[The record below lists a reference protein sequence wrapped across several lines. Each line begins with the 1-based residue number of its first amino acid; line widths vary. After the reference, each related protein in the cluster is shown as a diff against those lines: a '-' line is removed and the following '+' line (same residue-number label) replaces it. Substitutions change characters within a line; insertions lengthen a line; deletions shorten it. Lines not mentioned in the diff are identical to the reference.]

1 LTRGAAIKE
10 FLRTNWHLV
19 TIGATAA
26 AILGL
31 AILLLANMPP
41 RAIVMATGPEGGTY
55 HEAGKRY
62 QAALARDGV
71 HVRLVVTAGALENLA
86 LLRDPHSSVDV
97 AFLQSGSVNEDEA
110 PELES
115 LGTLFYEPLWV
126 FYRRGLAGITA
137 DYRSG
142 LPGITADGLR
152 GRTVSI
158 GPEGSGTRALSLEL
172 LKRNG
177 IDDVVL
183 LGLSPEEAGEKLLAG
198 GIDAAFIV
206 TSWEAPVVQR
216 LIVDERVE
224 LMGFLRADAYVA
236 LYPYLSR
243 VVLPA
248 GVGDLGKR
256 RPPADVILFAPKA
269 SLVVRKDLH
278 SAIQYL
284 LLGAAMRIHS
294 RAGIFQRPGRF
305 PAAEST
311 DLPLSS
317 QALSFYKSGPPF
329 LDHYLPFWMASLVGR
344 LLVLLIPI
352 LAVLYPLARFLP
364 ALYDWLMRAKISRL
378 YGELRFLEDEI
389 GTNGR
394 NVDSSTMLA
403 RLEKLEKQANQL
415 KIPITYGSMMYLLRS
430 QITLVRERLKAM

>member
-1 LTRGAAIKE
+1 MVIKDWSIKE
-10 FLRTNWHLV
+10 LLRANWHLV
-19 TIGATAA
+19 TIAATAV
-26 AILGL
+26 AIVGV
-31 AILLLANMPP
+31 AMLLLATMPP
-41 RAIVMATGPEGGTY
+41 RAIVMATGPEGGAY

-62 QAALARDGV
+62 QTALARDGV
-71 HVRLVVTAGALENLA
+71 QVRLVVTAGALENLA
-86 LLRDPHSSVDV
+86 LLRDPHSGVDA
-97 AFLQSGSVNEDEA
+97 AFVQSGSVNEDEA

-115 LGTLFYEPLWV
+115 LGTMFYEPLWV
-126 FYRRGLAGITA
+126 FYRSGLGGITA
-137 DYRSG
+137 E
-142 LPGITADGLR
+142 GLR
-152 GRTVSI
+152 GRKVSI

-172 LKRNG
+172 LRRNG
-177 IDDVVL
+177 IDGVDL
-183 LGLSPEEAGEKLLAG
+183 LGLTPEAAGEKLLAG
-198 GIDAAFIV
+198 EIDAAFIL
-206 TSWEAPVVQR
+206 TSWEAPVVRR
-216 LIVDERVE
+216 LIVDERVA
-224 LMGFLRADAYVA
+224 LASFPRADAYVA

-243 VVLPA
+243 LVLPA
-248 GVGDLGKR
+248 GVGDLGKF
-256 RPPADVILFAPKA
+256 RPPTDVILFAPKA

-284 LLGAAMRIHS
+284 LLTAATQIHS

-394 NVDSSTMLA
+394 NVDSSSMLA

-415 KIPITYGSMMYLLRS
+415 KIPIAYGSMMYLLRN
-430 QITLVRERLKAM
+430 QIALVRERLKAT

>member
-1 LTRGAAIKE
+1 LTRGAAIIIKE
-10 FLRTNWHLV
+10 FLRANWHLV
-19 TIGATAA
+19 TIAATAA
-26 AILGL
+26 AIVGV
-31 AILLLANMPP
+31 AVLLLATMPP
-41 RAIVMATGPEGGTY
+41 QAIVMATGPEGGTY

-71 HVRLVVTAGALENLA
+71 QVRLVVTAGALENLA
-86 LLRDPHSSVDV
+86 LLRDPHSGVDV
-97 AFLQSGSVNEDEA
+97 AFVQSGSVNEDEA

-115 LGTLFYEPLWV
+115 LGALFYEPLWV
-126 FYRRGLAGITA
+126 FYR
-137 DYRSG
+137 SG
-142 LPGITADGLR
+142 LGGITADGLR

-177 IDDVVL
+177 VDDVNL
-183 LGLSPEEAGEKLLAG
+183 LGLTPEAAGEKLLAG
-198 GIDAAFIV
+198 EIDAAFIV

-224 LMGFLRADAYVA
+224 LATFPRADAYVA
-236 LYPYLSR
+236 LLPYLSR

-256 RPPADVILFAPKA
+256 RPPADVIMFAPKA

-284 LLGAAMRIHS
+284 LLSVATQIHS

-305 PAAEST
+305 PAGESI

-317 QALSFYKSGPPF
+317 QALSFYKSGPPL
-329 LDHYLPFWMASLVGR
+329 LDRYMPFWMASLVGR
-344 LLVLLIPI
+344 LLFLVIPI
-352 LAVLYPLARFLP
+352 AAVVYPLARFLP
-364 ALYDWLMRAKISRL
+364 ASYDWLMRAKISRL

-389 GTNGR
+389 GAGGAG
-394 NVDSSTMLA
+394 VDRGSMLA
-403 RLEKLEKQANQL
+403 RLDKLEKQANHL
-415 KIPITYGSMMYLLRS
+415 KIPITYGSMMYLLRNH
-430 QITLVRERLKAM
+430 IALVRERLKAP

>member
-1 LTRGAAIKE
+1 MRKSSVDAGAAMIIKE
-10 FLRTNWHLV
+10 FLRANWHLV
-19 TIGATAA
+19 TIAATAA
-26 AILGL
+26 AILGI

-41 RAIVMATGPEGGTY
+41 RAIVMATGPEGGAY

-71 HVRLVVTAGALENLA
+71 QVRLVVTAGALENLA
-86 LLRDPHSSVDV
+86 LLRDPHSGVDA
-97 AFLQSGSVNEDEA
+97 AFVQSGSVNEDEA

-126 FYRRGLAGITA
+126 FH
-137 DYRSG
+137 RSG
-142 LPGITADGLR
+142 LSGITADGLR
-152 GRTVSI
+152 GRKVSI

-177 IDDVVL
+177 IDDAVL
-183 LGLSPEEAGEKLLAG
+183 LGLTPEAAGEKLLAG
-198 GIDAAFIV
+198 EIDAAFIV
-206 TSWEAPVVQR
+206 TSWDAPVVRQ

-224 LMGFLRADAYVA
+224 LASFPRADAYVA

-243 VVLPA
+243 LVLPA

-256 RPPADVILFAPKA
+256 RPPSDVILFGPKA
-269 SLVVRKDLH
+269 SLVVRKELH

-284 LLGAAMRIHS
+284 LLSAATQIHS
-294 RAGIFQRPGRF
+294 RPGIFQRAGRF
-305 PAAEST
+305 PAGESI

-317 QALSFYKSGPPF
+317 QARSFYKSGPPF

-352 LAVLYPLARFLP
+352 LAVLYPLVRFLP

-389 GTNGR
+389 GAGGAG
-394 NVDSSTMLA
+394 VDSGSMLA
-403 RLEKLEKQANQL
+403 RLDKLEKQANQL
-415 KIPITYGSMMYLLRS
+415 KIPIAYGSMMYLLRNH
-430 QITLVRERLKAM
+430 IALVRERLKAL